1 MCSHRAGVPVPCFGF
16 IRARSWSEEVYMMK
30 CYIKTV
36 KCILLCVGVYLTAY
50 IIATPGDQVLHAI
63 IGGACLSMSA
73 YID

>member
-1 MCSHRAGVPVPCFGF
+1 
-16 IRARSWSEEVYMMK
+16 MMK